1 MVRAVEL
8 GEPCVCGL
16 AHEDEVRGCLCG
28 VGEGDV
34 SPPTITLVTED
45 PGASEGGSSV
55 VSALKQRETS

>member
-45 PGASEGGSSV
+45 SGASEGGSG
-55 VSALKQRETS
+55 AETERK